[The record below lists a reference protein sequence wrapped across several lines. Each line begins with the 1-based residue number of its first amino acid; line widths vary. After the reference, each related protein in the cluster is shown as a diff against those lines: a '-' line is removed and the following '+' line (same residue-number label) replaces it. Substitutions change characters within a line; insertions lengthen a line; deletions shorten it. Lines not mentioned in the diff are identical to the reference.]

1 MQSLPPNIPTS
12 STSRASMVMT
22 LPCSETFYHW
32 TDQLEVEILQL
43 QHLHHQHQTSE
54 ELSRNDLSLLSL
66 REDNCPGEF
75 FQFYFNW
82 RLKQFL
88 HICQSVVSMYW
99 RVDGSESEIPSV
111 DPGVLL
117 LHAAQDERR
126 GMPVIVRFQNTQVL
140 SRILT
145 IEQCTS
151 HKLGTEQISWL
162 GADYLHQHSMI
173 HDKYLMV

>member
-1 MQSLPPNIPTS
+1 M
-12 STSRASMVMT
+12 
-22 LPCSETFYHW
+22 
-32 TDQLEVEILQL
+32 
-43 QHLHHQHQTSE
+43 
-54 ELSRNDLSLLSL
+54 
-66 REDNCPGEF
+66 
-75 FQFYFNW
+75 
-82 RLKQFL
+82 
-88 HICQSVVSMYW
+88 VSMYW

-151 HKLGTEQISWL
+151 HKLGTEQIS
-162 GADYLHQHSMI
+162 
-173 HDKYLMV
+173 